1 MVLVHSALDHRE
13 TRDLIRE
20 TWGTNFAPEKPARM
34 LFALGRNKLYSL
46 SVLTLFISLPCYMGS
61 ITGITDAEHTMRS
74 IKAEANVLGDIVQG
88 NFIDSY
94 RQGNR
99 F

>member
-1 MVLVHSALDHRE
+1 
-13 TRDLIRE
+13 
-20 TWGTNFAPEKPARM
+20 
-34 LFALGRNKLYSL
+34 
-46 SVLTLFISLPCYMGS
+46 MGS
-61 ITGITDAEHTMRS
+61 ITGITDDEHTMRS
-74 IKAEANVLGDIVQG
+74 IKAEANVFGDIVQG